1 MSTEMWRILKSMI
14 IDPMRLSKSELACE
28 VISLLPT
35 FSFDEELLGFE
46 LTTEPLQNVEE
57 LLSIVTAVF
66 TEFVTV
72 PQTLALCESFAVTSI
87 NEMKMK
93 IAGKPGR

>member
-14 IDPMRLSKSELACE
+14 IDPMRLSKSQLAGE

-46 LTTEPLQNVEE
+46 LTTEPLQNVQE

-72 PQTLALCESFAVTSI
+72 PQTLAPVSYTHLTLPTILRV
-87 NEMKMK
+87 
-93 IAGKPGR
+93 